1 MSLPHNRA
9 PPPPLKVPYQKSARV
24 AGFQSGGAGYGE
36 VRGPSKTHEECWLPF
51 RAGLYGAQRRYRT
64 AKRRRAT
71 TRLTFTGNCNHDTF
85 LSACAEHPG
94 EWYHRF
100 YFDNGY
106 EVRGSYDIG
115 RDIDDYGFPDDMS
128 GWRVLDVGCGSGW
141 FSFFFEQRGA
151 TVTATDTRGYAD
163 FDVYGPSD
171 YLTQGSARSPDV
183 HDERGN
189 PLYFSPVS
197 QSMWIMR
204 ELLGSSVVYRN
215 VRIYDLSPD
224 HFGGQTFDLA
234 FVGAV
239 LPHLRDPIGAL
250 AAVRSVCHGEVV
262 ATTPLAPGRW
272 KSKTPVMIL
281 PWRGIDSIS
290 WWQPNRACYYA
301 WFEAAGFRD
310 IDTTQNVQL
319 TADLPRPSSDGRDN
333 NPTHTLAIG
342 RAQASPGKSRPTSTS
357 QVTRAGRPR

>member
-1 MSLPHNRA
+1 MSRFERA
-9 PPPPLKVPYQKSARV
+9 LGPGTLVDNVRRSSNYLRTKSR
-24 AGFQSGGAGYGE
+24 
-36 VRGPSKTHEECWLPF
+36 RG
-51 RAGLYGAQRRYRT
+51 RT
-64 AKRRRAT
+64 Q
-71 TRLTFTGNCNHDTF
+71 LGFTGDCDHDAF
-85 LSACAEHPG
+85 LAACAAHDG
-94 EWYHRF
+94 EWYHSF

-106 EVRGSYDIG
+106 IWRGSYDIG

-151 TVTATDTRGYAD
+151 TVAATDTGSYAD

-171 YLTQGSARSPDV
+171 YLTPASARQPDV
-183 HDERGN
+183 HDEDGK

-204 ELLGSSVVYRN
+204 GLLGSRVVYHN
-215 VRIYDLSPD
+215 ARIYDLSPEC
-224 HFGGQTFDLA
+224 FAGETFDLV

-250 AAVRSVCHGEVV
+250 AAVRTVCHGEVV
-262 ATTPLAPGRW
+262 ATTPLARLRYR
-272 KSKTPVMIL
+272 SKTPLMVL
-281 PWRGIDSIS
+281 PSRGIDSIS
-290 WWQPNRACYYA
+290 WWQPNQACYEA

-310 IDTTQNVQL
+310 IDTTRKVQL
-319 TADLPRPSSDGRDN
+319 TADLPRRGAHGRVH

-342 RAQASPGKSRPTSTS
+342 RAKAGPAGSRPAPGAARDS
-357 QVTRAGRPR
+357 QPKCQ